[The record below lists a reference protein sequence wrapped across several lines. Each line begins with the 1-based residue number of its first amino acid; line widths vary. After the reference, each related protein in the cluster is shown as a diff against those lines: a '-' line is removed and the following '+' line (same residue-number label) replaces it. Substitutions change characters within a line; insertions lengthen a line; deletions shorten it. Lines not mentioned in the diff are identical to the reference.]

1 MIVFFTD
8 GCGPYWIRVKITRI
22 AIWSSKKVWKV
33 RKTDEKSRWWRD
45 LLLQS
50 SPTITTALNFQF
62 LGNSAFERIQQ
73 RAIDWMSDHE
83 RVRKRADGSDSK
95 IFGFARF
102 MEKIRICSQQQQQR
116 PIHSC
121 VDNMGRHPH
130 IVVIL
135 KFSSLTQWARFY

>member
-1 MIVFFTD
+1 
-8 GCGPYWIRVKITRI
+8 
-22 AIWSSKKVWKV
+22 
-33 RKTDEKSRWWRD
+33 
-45 LLLQS
+45 
-50 SPTITTALNFQF
+50 
-62 LGNSAFERIQQ
+62 
-73 RAIDWMSDHE
+73 MSDHE

-102 MEKIRICSQQQQQR
+102 MEKIRICSQQQQQQR

-135 KFSSLTQWARFY
+135 KFSSLTQWARFYWFEMKWLNILSQVSYQVGRTWLNIVVFR